1 MSITVPELD
10 SNLSG
15 TQLPGGTTTITGF
28 ESAITDHALLS
39 PTADGRTAHP
49 LWFLVIA
56 LRGMGISVDELC
68 ELAAKQPEDT
78 LLFGTCE
85 IEQISPLL
93 VGSTYRTTAHITE
106 TDRRTTRDG
115 SVLDSITVDV
125 RLHDDLG
132 VEAGSVVSV
141 YLFKRG
147 ICQ

>member
-10 SNLSG
+10 SKLSG
-15 TQLPGGTTTITGF
+15 TQLPGDATTITGF
-28 ESAITDHALLS
+28 ESSIADHALLS
-39 PTADGRTAHP
+39 PTADGRSAHP

-68 ELAAKQPEDT
+68 ALADKQPEDT

-85 IEQISPLL
+85 IEQSVPLL
-93 VGSTYRTTAHITE
+93 VGSTYRTTARITE
-106 TDRRTTRDG
+106 TGRRTTRDE
-115 SVLDSITVDV
+115 SVLDSITVEV
-125 RLHDDLG
+125 SLLDDLG

-147 ICQ
+147 IRQ